1 MISVEVYWHAVKH
14 RSHTLTSVVYVV
26 LHISLFTAKRAT
38 GVSKKEGTNKTYVCH
53 ILLQRRITPKW
64 NLLKL
69 YPGKSSG
76 SQAWESQPCDG
87 GKAHQG
93 WRDDKLHH
101 LHVDPPPSPTHQRW
115 AKSLTHKRRREKFFS
130 EAARRW
136 GGGEDADGARTH
148 AAVERGHCGR
158 DKVRRRRRRALVYR
172 LSPRTHAC
180 SVYTRGVRSCQTGMA
195 QAWSEPWLIARVQ
208 VEFTG
213 GPWHHRQNEWQT
225 QNRVMEYYQEAI
237 CNPGRAWISKG
248 CCLSEMKSSI
258 TSTSHLIR
266 SWVAFKRKA
275 RYCARVV
282 CSPKLELV
290 VCNILY
296 SKSCLLPFY
305 Y

>member
-136 GGGEDADGARTH
+136 GGGGKTQTARGRMRQWSEAIVGEIRWGGGGGGRLCTACH
-148 AAVERGHCGR
+148 RGR
-158 DKVRRRRRRALVYR
+158 TRALCTHGVLGAVRQVWLR
-172 LSPRTHAC
+172 LDPSRDWSRGFRWSSREVPGIIGKMSDRHKIGWWNIIRKPFVIRGEPG
-180 SVYTRGVRSCQTGMA
+180 SLRGVVSLKWSHPSPQLHTWLGHESLLKGRRGIVL
-195 QAWSEPWLIARVQ
+195 AWFAHQS
-208 VEFTG
+208 
-213 GPWHHRQNEWQT
+213 
-225 QNRVMEYYQEAI
+225 
-237 CNPGRAWISKG
+237 
-248 CCLSEMKSSI
+248 
-258 TSTSHLIR
+258 
-266 SWVAFKRKA
+266 
-275 RYCARVV
+275 
-282 CSPKLELV
+282 
-290 VCNILY
+290 
-296 SKSCLLPFY
+296 
-305 Y
+305 